1 MRLRRRHN
9 RRHGPSMWAVAL
21 IVLSSCSGGAQV
33 SSERTV
39 HVTLKDFSIRTS
51 TATVAAGNIVFDI
64 YNRGPATH
72 EFVVVRTDL
81 PDDQLP
87 SAADGLSV
95 DEEALAGAGEIS
107 EVDIWT
113 SYALELPLTPGR
125 YVFFCNLE
133 GHYVGGM
140 TGTLVVMED
149 A

>member
-1 MRLRRRHN
+1 MRVGRRHQ
-9 RRHGPSMWAVAL
+9 RRHGPFVRTVVF
-21 IVLSSCSGGAQV
+21 IVLSSCSGSAQV
-33 SSERTV
+33 PSDHTV

-51 TATVAAGNIVFDI
+51 TATVAPGNIVFDI

-87 SAADGLSV
+87 SAPDGLSV

-107 EVDIWT
+107 EVAIWT
-113 SYALELPLTPGR
+113 SYALELPLAPGR

-133 GHYVGGM
+133 GHYLGGM
-140 TGTLVVMED
+140 TGTLVVVEN